1 LGLGSR
7 NQLAFAR
14 KARILFGTDYPFAPA
29 NVAASFTAKLD
40 AYETLTADEHSAINH
55 DNAGILF
62 PRLAPK
68 DAAPERR
75 SART

>member
-1 LGLGSR
+1 M
-7 NQLAFAR
+7 AFAR

-29 NVAASFTAKLD
+29 DVAASFTAKLD
-40 AYETLTADEHSAINH
+40 AYETLTADERSAINR

-75 SART
+75 SARSRP